1 MPFDFTVYCQYPLC
15 DAVLD
20 EDWKQFCVFHF
31 KEDMAAIESGTDD
44 RNFPMKKWFYQLQG
58 GLCNY
63 CGQHF
68 SIDRL
73 NWEHMKPGGSNAK
86 SNLQLACEP
95 CNRKKYIRTDRK
107 FREENAGLLPG
118 KPRQSCSPPIDSG
131 RLRGVNWRT
140 QFRRRR

>member
-95 CNRKKYIRTDRK
+95 CNRKNTYGRIASFGRRMQACCLGNQD
-107 FREENAGLLPG
+107 NLVLL
-118 KPRQSCSPPIDSG
+118 
-131 RLRGVNWRT
+131 RLTAVGCEG
-140 QFRRRR
+140 